1 MDSSLHEVWQAASSQ
16 PFLPAVGKNS
26 QFAVGFT
33 LLVGGLLL
41 SAIFAI
47 RTLRPI
53 NPPSAS
59 TDDEPERSF
68 ANLAVIG
75 VPAALALGFGVV
87 YMFCAVGV
95 YV

>member
-16 PFLPAVGKNS
+16 PFLPTVGKNS
-26 QFAVGFT
+26 QFVVGFT

-47 RTLRPI
+47 RMAHPVQPKPI
-53 NPPSAS
+53 GTNA
-59 TDDEPERSF
+59 DDEPERSF

-75 VPAALALGFGVV
+75 VPAALALGFVHLSPPGKAA
-87 YMFCAVGV
+87 Y
-95 YV
+95 